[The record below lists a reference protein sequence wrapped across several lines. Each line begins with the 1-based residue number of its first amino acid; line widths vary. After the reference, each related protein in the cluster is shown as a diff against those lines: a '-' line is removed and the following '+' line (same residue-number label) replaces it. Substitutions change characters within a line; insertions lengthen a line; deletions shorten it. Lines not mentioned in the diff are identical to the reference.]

1 MNIKYNKMATLAA
14 VIIASAALTNLA
26 KATTVLIEFGT
37 DVYIPSEAARAEIYE
52 ESSYTFSSG
61 GDPWAILPGVETTE
75 ASEIYY
81 TFPGNTTTLTIQHS
95 DGNAFNLLSAAV
107 GTNGSTGTVVFEA
120 LLSSGQT
127 VTKTFEN
134 IQPGWDENNPV
145 PPVIAVDLY
154 DVTSVTYT
162 GNVDNGVGIDNIT
175 LEAAV
180 PEPSSALLL
189 GLGVLGF
196 ATRRKRTN

>member
-1 MNIKYNKMATLAA
+1 LKTQ
-14 VIIASAALTNLA
+14 
-26 KATTVLIEFGT
+26 
-37 DVYIPSEAARAEIYE
+37 P
-52 ESSYTFSSG
+52 
-61 GDPWAILPGVETTE
+61 
-75 ASEIYY
+75 
-81 TFPGNTTTLTIQHS
+81 
-95 DGNAFNLLSAAV
+95 
-107 GTNGSTGTVVFEA
+107 
-120 LLSSGQT
+120 